1 MAITCLLVCVMAP
14 TVQAE
19 DCATALD
26 RAVGLYRH
34 NDPDS
39 AAVLLESLREHCS
52 AWPQLHHGLGVL
64 AAAEQ
69 RWDAA
74 LAHLQRALDADRR
87 SADTAAAIRA
97 IHRYRA
103 ALALREALGRELAST
118 DPLKPPVL
126 SMQDASVYT
135 PPRQPGSANP
145 DSAGGTTASLR
156 DVSTIEYEL
165 YDWWQSAAQ
174 GNQAGWLQH
183 YAPEYPPPEH
193 AWRGAIDWASVRRD
207 ISFTAEDAVVV
218 LSGEFENSEP
228 VHVLMLLR
236 LAGHRW
242 QIYRESRL

>member
-1 MAITCLLVCVMAP
+1 MA
-14 TVQAE
+14 Q
-19 DCATALD
+19 DCAIALD

-34 NDPDS
+34 DDTDS
-39 AAVLLESLREHCS
+39 AAVLLESLRDECS

-64 AAAEQ
+64 AATEQ

-87 SADTAAAIRA
+87 SAETAAAIRD

-103 ALALREALGRELAST
+103 ALALRQALGREQATADEPQLPTLSLQNAS
-118 DPLKPPVL
+118 L
-126 SMQDASVYT
+126 YT
-135 PPRQPGSANP
+135 PPRQVDASNANHP
-145 DSAGGTTASLR
+145 ESTPTLR
-156 DVSTIEYEL
+156 DVTTLEYEL
-165 YDWWQSAAQ
+165 YDWWHSAAQ
-174 GNQAGWLQH
+174 GNLAGWLQH

-193 AWRGAIDWASVRRD
+193 AWRGAIDWSLVRRD

-218 LSGEFENSEP
+218 LSGELENSEP

-242 QIYRESRL
+242 QIYRETRL